1 MSQEFKYFAFISY
14 NSKDVK
20 WGSKLQR
27 KLEGY
32 KMSAMLCSENG
43 WKRTPLK
50 PIFFAPTDIQPN
62 DLTEELRARLH
73 ASRHLIVVCS
83 PNSAQ
88 SEWVGKEIAYFYSLG
103 RVKNIHFFIVDGEPN
118 SSDPKTECFNPE
130 IKRLGLDGVLGA
142 NINERNYSWRYL
154 NRQRAYVQLITKLL
168 GIEFDTIWQRH
179 KRQLIRKWL
188 AVVTLI
194 IAVVSAV
201 VWAWSA
207 YRPITVNVALEEQ
220 TVVNNNLPPLSDAE
234 VTLVI
239 GDDVRHLRLNSI
251 DDIAQFTNVPK
262 NLLGSEAEL
271 RFVHYPD
278 SPDSRDYLPVVMPV
292 KLSENIT
299 LPILRD
305 TVKYGHIR
313 ARVVDKN
320 MVLLPNY
327 ALDIAGVTVVSDEN
341 GDIDTVIPFALQ
353 RQTYE
358 VEGNTLSDV
367 GLTSRFAIVV
377 KEE

>member
-1 MSQEFKYFAFISY
+1 MAQEFRYFAFISY

-32 KMSAMLCSENG
+32 KMSAMLCSEKG
-43 WKRTPLK
+43 WKRTPLR

-62 DLTEELRARLH
+62 DLTEELKARLQ

-103 RVKNIHFFIVDGEPN
+103 RAKSIHFFIVDGEPN
-118 SSDPKTECFNPE
+118 SRDPKTECFNPA
-130 IKRLGLDGVLGA
+130 IKRLGLEGVLGA

-168 GIEFDTIWQRH
+168 GIEFDAIWQRH
-179 KRQLIRKWL
+179 KRQLLRKWL
-188 AVVTLI
+188 AVATLI

-201 VWAWSA
+201 VWGWSA
-207 YRPITVNVALEEQ
+207 YRPVTVNVALVEQ
-220 TVVNNNLPPLSDAE
+220 TAINNNLPPLSDAE
-234 VTLVI
+234 ITLAI

-251 DDIAQFTNVPK
+251 TDVAQFENVPK
-262 NLLGSEAEL
+262 NLLGSDAEL
-271 RFVHYPD
+271 RFVHYPT

-305 TVKYGHIR
+305 TVKYGHLR
-313 ARVVDKN
+313 ARVVDEN
-320 MVLLPNY
+320 MTPRPNY
-327 ALDIAGVTVVSDEN
+327 ALDIAGVKVVSDDN
-341 GDIDTVIPFALQ
+341 GDIDTVIPFASQ

-377 KEE
+377 KDE